1 MMFSRYREMEKACRR
16 HAQLD
21 KTTAKLWLEE
31 AQIWLK
37 LMQVEHRL
45 QSLGGADRR
54 PSAAKSKSLNGQ
66 K

>member
-1 MMFSRYREMEKACRR
+1 MMFDRYREMEKACRQ

-21 KTTAKLWLEE
+21 KTTAKRWLEE
-31 AQIWLK
+31 AELWLK

-45 QSLGGADRR
+45 QLLGGADRR
-54 PSAAKSKSLNGQ
+54 PRAAKSKSLNGP